1 MDTNKSYQI
10 IRVAKKYYELHMGQL
25 EIAQEEGVSK
35 STISRMLQ
43 KAVDLGYVKVTI
55 DAPIES
61 VKEMADKS
69 DSGIEDKEKMIEY
82 LLRYSTDNAIKMP
95 LNQKKQM
102 LVKDESFEKIRAL
115 SDKAFEMTQDVLAKK
130 LTEPNDQELED
141 MKNTLNKALKE
152 VKDYNKQQAVWL
164 VSEGILDLNFV
175 KNPKTE
181 IMSIRL
187 GKRLHSK

>member
-1 MDTNKSYQI
+1 MEEYRTIITELVNKFADSI
-10 IRVAKKYYELHMGQL
+10 ENSEDKKELT
-25 EIAQEEGVSK
+25 IAFEK
-35 STISRMLQ
+35 YLNN
-43 KAVDLGYVKVTI
+43 L
-55 DAPIES
+55 
-61 VKEMADKS
+61 KEMADKS

-82 LLRYSTDNAIKMP
+82 LLRYSTDNAIKMS
-95 LNQKKQM
+95 LSQKKQM

>member
-1 MDTNKSYQI
+1 MEEYKTIITELVNKFADSI
-10 IRVAKKYYELHMGQL
+10 ENSEDKKELT
-25 EIAQEEGVSK
+25 IAFEK
-35 STISRMLQ
+35 YLNN
-43 KAVDLGYVKVTI
+43 L
-55 DAPIES
+55 
-61 VKEMADKS
+61 KEMAEKS
-69 DSGIEDKEKMIEY
+69 DSGIEDKGKTIEF
-82 LLRYSTDNAIKMP
+82 LLRYSTDNAIKMS

-102 LVKDESFEKIRAL
+102 LVRDESFEKIREI
-115 SDKAFEMTQDVLAKK
+115 SNKAFEMTQDVLAKK

-141 MKNTLNKALKE
+141 MKNTLNQALKE

-187 GKRLHSK
+187 GRRLHSK

>member
-1 MDTNKSYQI
+1 
-10 IRVAKKYYELHMGQL
+10 
-25 EIAQEEGVSK
+25 
-35 STISRMLQ
+35 
-43 KAVDLGYVKVTI
+43 
-55 DAPIES
+55 
-61 VKEMADKS
+61 
-69 DSGIEDKEKMIEY
+69 
-82 LLRYSTDNAIKMP
+82 
-95 LNQKKQM
+95 
-102 LVKDESFEKIRAL
+102 
-115 SDKAFEMTQDVLAKK
+115 MTQDVLAKK

-181 IMSIRL
+181 IMCIRL

>member
-1 MDTNKSYQI
+1 MEEYRTIITELVNKFADSI
-10 IRVAKKYYELHMGQL
+10 ENSEDKKELT
-25 EIAQEEGVSK
+25 IAFEK
-35 STISRMLQ
+35 YLNN
-43 KAVDLGYVKVTI
+43 L
-55 DAPIES
+55 
-61 VKEMADKS
+61 KEMADKA
-69 DSGIEDKEKMIEY
+69 DSGIEDKEKTIEY
-82 LLRYSTDNAIKMP
+82 LLRYSTDNAIKMS
-95 LNQKKQM
+95 LSQKKQM

>member
-1 MDTNKSYQI
+1 MEEYKMVITEL
-10 IRVAKKYYELHMGQL
+10 VKKFDDSIENQEDKKELSSAFEKYL
-25 EIAQEEGVSK
+25 YN
-35 STISRMLQ
+35 LN
-43 KAVDLGYVKVTI
+43 
-55 DAPIES
+55 
-61 VKEMADKS
+61 EMADKS

-82 LLRYSTDNAIKMP
+82 LLRYSTDNDIKMP

>member
-1 MDTNKSYQI
+1 MEEYKMVITEL
-10 IRVAKKYYELHMGQL
+10 VKKFDDSIENQEDKKELSSAFEKYL
-25 EIAQEEGVSK
+25 YN
-35 STISRMLQ
+35 L
-43 KAVDLGYVKVTI
+43 
-55 DAPIES
+55 
-61 VKEMADKS
+61 KEMADKS

-115 SDKAFEMTQDVLAKK
+115 SDKAFEMTQNVLAKK